1 MTLDDLKKGESE
13 SVEFK
18 KNIPQ
23 DKDKFL
29 KTAVA
34 FANGAGGRIIFGVEN
49 NSWNVTGFSDDEVFQ
64 KYDAIANSIFDAC
77 FPAIVPIMSI
87 EEIDNRTVIV
97 AQIRAGMAKPYY
109 LRSEGMMD
117 GTYIRVAGV
126 TRKAEPYMIKEL
138 QLEGCNRSFD
148 TTQVVGEI
156 TISEINSLCERM
168 YQHALARCK
177 SDEQRTELKKIT
189 LSQLVSWRIVV
200 QSNGRYFPTNAWLL
214 LTGDFDN
221 LMPEAYIQLAAFKGK
236 TRAVFLDKQDAKGP
250 IDMQIE
256 DAMIFVK
263 KHINLGSR
271 IDGKYREDF
280 YELPIDSI
288 REMISNAVCHRSYLS
303 PGTIQVAIYDDRL
316 EVTSPGR
323 LSPDLSIEQIIACNS
338 RIQNSAIGAA
348 FFYMHIIE
356 KWGSG
361 IPRIFSDS
369 RLYGLGE
376 PEIKDFGS
384 SLRISIRR
392 KAFTTDPLGVVD
404 PSLTGKEQYQSFALN
419 SAPDNKDAIAQT
431 SEGII
436 TRDAVSSIAL
446 EPKVG
451 NEISNSIDLIM
462 EILNNKMEEDKLNL
476 YIPIA
481 DYLKSNETIK
491 TSDVVRITKKSPT
504 SANRYLS
511 RLVKLGILK
520 PEGENK
526 GRLYRRIV

>member
-1 MTLDDLKKGESE
+1 MTLDELKKGESE

-29 KTAVA
+29 KTAIA
-34 FANGAGGRIIFGVEN
+34 FANGAGGRIVFGVEN
-49 NSWNVTGFSDDEVFQ
+49 NSWKVTGFSDDEVFQ
-64 KYDAIANSIFDAC
+64 KFDAIANSIFDAC
-77 FPAIVPIMSI
+77 FPAVVPIMSI
-87 EEIDNRTVIV
+87 EEIDNRKVIV
-97 AQIRAGMAKPYY
+97 AQIRAGMSKPYY

-117 GTYIRVAGV
+117 GTYIRVSGV

-168 YQHALARCK
+168 YQHALERCK
-177 SDEQRTELKKIT
+177 TDEQRTELKKIT
-189 LSQLVSWRIVV
+189 LSQLVSWKIVV

-214 LTGDFDN
+214 LTGNFEDLIPD
-221 LMPEAYIQLAAFKGK
+221 AYIQLASFKGT

-323 LSPDLSIEQIIACNS
+323 LSPDLSIEQIIAGNS

-356 KWGSG
+356 KWGTG
-361 IPRIFSDS
+361 IPRIFADS
-369 RLYGLGE
+369 KQYGLGI

-392 KAFTTDPLGVVD
+392 KAFDTDPFGVVD
-404 PSLTGKEQYQSFALN
+404 PSLGLNVQHQSSASDEAQLRSSASSSASDEAKHQSSVPDTEKNSISNTDSRLSHLNKVNLIRALSILEQIKLDPHVTSDDIAQKIGLSRATVQR
-419 SAPDNKDAIAQT
+419 AIAELKT
-431 SEGII
+431 VGI
-436 TRDAVSSIAL
+436 
-446 EPKVG
+446 
-451 NEISNSIDLIM
+451 
-462 EILNNKMEEDKLNL
+462 
-476 YIPIA
+476 
-481 DYLKSNETIK
+481 
-491 TSDVVRITKKSPT
+491 
-504 SANRYLS
+504 LS
-511 RLVKLGILK
+511 RNGSNNGGVWIIHFL
-520 PEGENK
+520 E
-526 GRLYRRIV
+526 